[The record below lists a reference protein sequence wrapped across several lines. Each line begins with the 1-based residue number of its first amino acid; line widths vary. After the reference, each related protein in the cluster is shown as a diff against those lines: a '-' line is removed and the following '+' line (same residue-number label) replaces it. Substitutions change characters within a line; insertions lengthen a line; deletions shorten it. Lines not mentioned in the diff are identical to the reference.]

1 MDEEIKAETQAG
13 YDAVAEEYVARFF
26 DELAA
31 KPLDRALLDCLIELT
46 SGVGVIADIGCGPG
60 QIARYLADHGAQAM
74 GIDLSP
80 EMVKLAQRLSPDT
93 PFRQGDMLALDL
105 GANSLGGIAA
115 FYSVIHAPPQ
125 QLPQVMREFYRV
137 LRLGGLALLAFHIG
151 DESVHLDEWWEKPV
165 SLDFHFYQPE
175 TLVRHI
181 EEAGFRVEAKIE
193 RAPYAGSVEH
203 PSQRGYLLARKPG
216 E

>member
-1 MDEEIKAETQAG
+1 MEPEFKAATQAG
-13 YDAVAEEYVARFF
+13 YDAVAEEYGERFF
-26 DELAA
+26 DELAT

-46 SGVGVIADIGCGPG
+46 RGVGMIADIGCGPG

-80 EMVKLAQRLSPDT
+80 EMVQLAQRLSPDI
-93 PFRQGDMLALDL
+93 PFRQGDMLARDL
-105 GANSLGGIAA
+105 GANSLGGIVA
-115 FYSVIHAPPQ
+115 FYSVIHAPPDQ
-125 QLPQVMREFYRV
+125 IPQVMREFYRV

-151 DESVHLDEWWEKPV
+151 DEVRHLDEWWEKPV

-175 TLVRHI
+175 TLARHL

-203 PSQRGYLLARKPG
+203 PSQRGYLLARKPD
-216 E
+216 

>member
-1 MDEEIKAETQAG
+1 MEPRFRETTQAG
-13 YDAVAEEYVARFF
+13 YDAVAEEYAERFF
-26 DELAA
+26 GELAT
-31 KPLDRALLDCLIELT
+31 KPLDRALLECLIELT
-46 SGVGVIADIGCGPG
+46 SGVGMIADIGCGPG

-80 EMVKLAQRLSPDT
+80 EMVKLAQQLSPDI
-93 PFRQGDMLALDL
+93 PFRQGDMLALDF

-115 FYSVIHAPPQ
+115 FYSVIHAPPEQ
-125 QLPQVMREFYRV
+125 IPQVMREFYRV

-151 DESVHLDEWWEKPV
+151 DEVRHLDEWWEKPV

-175 TLVRHI
+175 TLAQCL
-181 EEAGFRVEAKIE
+181 EEAGFRIEAKIE

-203 PSQRGYLLARKPG
+203 PSQRGYLLACKPG

>member
-1 MDEEIKAETQAG
+1 MDQEFKAATQAG
-13 YDAVAEEYVARFF
+13 YDAVAEEYASRFF

-31 KPLDRALLDCLIELT
+31 KPLDRALLDCLVELT
-46 SGVGVIADIGCGPG
+46 HGVGVVADIGCGPG

-80 EMVKLAQRLSPDT
+80 EMAKLAQRLSPDI
-93 PFRQGDMLALDL
+93 PFQQGDMLALDL

-115 FYSVIHAPPQ
+115 FYSVIHAPPDQ
-125 QLPQVMREFYRV
+125 IPQVMREFYRV

-151 DESVHLDEWWEKPV
+151 DEVRHLDEWWEKPV

-175 TLVRHI
+175 TLVRHM
-181 EEAGFRVEAKIE
+181 EEAGFRIEAKIE
-193 RAPYAGSVEH
+193 RAPYVGSIEH
-203 PSQRGYLLARKPG
+203 QGQRGYLLARKPA
-216 E
+216 

>member
-1 MDEEIKAETQAG
+1 MDPTAIDATQTG
-13 YDAVAEEYVARFF
+13 YDAVAEEYAARFF
-26 DELAA
+26 EELAA

-46 SGVGVIADIGCGPG
+46 RGVGAIADIGCGPG
-60 QIARYLADHGAQAM
+60 QIARYLADHGAEAM

-80 EMVKLAQRLSPDT
+80 EMVRLAQRLSPGI
-93 PFRQGDMLALDL
+93 PFRQGNMLALDL

-115 FYSVIHAPPQ
+115 FYSVIHAPPESI
-125 QLPQVMREFYRV
+125 PQVMREFYRV

-151 DESVHLDEWWEKPV
+151 DEVRHLDEWWEKPV

-175 TLVRHI
+175 SLARRL
-181 EEAGFRVEAKIE
+181 EEAGFRIEAKIE
-193 RAPYAGSVEH
+193 RAPYVGSVEH
-203 PSQRGYLLARKPG
+203 PSQRGYILARKPA

>member
-1 MDEEIKAETQAG
+1 MDPEFKAATQAG
-13 YDAVAEEYVARFF
+13 YDAVAEEYAERFF

-46 SGVGVIADIGCGPG
+46 RGVGVIADIGCGPG

-105 GANSLGGIAA
+105 VANSLVGIAA
-115 FYSVIHAPPQ
+115 FYSVIHAPPE

-151 DESVHLDEWWEKPV
+151 DEPVHLDEWWERPV

-175 TLVRHI
+175 TLAQCL
-181 EEAGFRVEAKIE
+181 EEAGFRIEAKIE

-203 PSQRGYLLARKPG
+203 PSQRGYLLACKPG

>member
-1 MDEEIKAETQAG
+1 MNPAAKDATQAG
-13 YDAVAEEYVARFF
+13 YDAVAEEYAERFF

-46 SGVGVIADIGCGPG
+46 REVGVIADIGCGPG

-80 EMVKLAQRLSPDT
+80 EMVKLAQRLSPDI

-105 GANSLGGIAA
+105 GVNSLGGIAA
-115 FYSVIHAPPQ
+115 FYSVIHAPPDRI
-125 QLPQVMREFYRV
+125 PQVMREFYRV

-151 DESVHLDEWWEKPV
+151 DEVVHRDEWWEKPV

-175 TLVRHI
+175 TLTQWL
-181 EEAGFRVEAKIE
+181 EEAGFRIEAKIA
-193 RAPYAGSVEH
+193 RAPYMGSVEH
-203 PSQRGYLLARKPG
+203 PSQRGYILARKAA
-216 E
+216 

>member
-1 MDEEIKAETQAG
+1 MDEEIKAATQAG
-13 YDAVAEEYVARFF
+13 YDAVAEEYAARFF

-46 SGVGVIADIGCGPG
+46 REVGAIADMGCGPG

-80 EMVKLAQRLSPDT
+80 EMVKLAQRLSPDI

-105 GANSLGGIAA
+105 EDNALGGIAA
-115 FYSVIHAPPQ
+115 FYSVIHARQ
-125 QLPQVMREFYRV
+125 EQIPQVMREFYRV
-137 LRLGGLALLAFHIG
+137 LRPGGLALLAFHIG
-151 DESVHLDEWWEKPV
+151 DEVRHIEEWWEKPV

-175 TLVRHI
+175 ALAQRL
-181 EEAGFRVEAKIE
+181 EEVGFRIEAKIE
-193 RAPYAGSVEH
+193 RAPYVGSVEH
-203 PSQRGYLLARKPG
+203 PSQRGYLLARKPAG
-216 E
+216 

>member
-1 MDEEIKAETQAG
+1 MEPAAKVATQAG
-13 YDAVAEEYVARFF
+13 YDAVAEEYAARFF

-31 KPLDRALLDCLIELT
+31 KPLDRALLDCLVELT
-46 SGVGVIADIGCGPG
+46 RGLGVIADMGCGPG

-80 EMVKLAQRLSPDT
+80 EMVRLAQRLSPDI
-93 PFRQGDMLALDL
+93 PFRVGDMLALDL

-115 FYSVIHAPPQ
+115 FYSVIHAPPDQ
-125 QLPQVMREFYRV
+125 IPQVMREFYRV

-151 DESVHLDEWWEKPV
+151 DEVVHRNEWWEKPV
-165 SLDFHFYQPE
+165 SLDFHFYQIE
-175 TLVRHI
+175 ALARRL
-181 EEAGFRVEAKIE
+181 EEAGFRIEARIE
-193 RAPYAGSVEH
+193 RAPYVGSVEH
-203 PSQRGYLLARKPG
+203 PSQRGYLLARKPS